1 MNEQETKEIRD
12 NIISGLDETFTKLI
26 NEKKRSNSEL
36 AFEEGG
42 KVVKVKA
49 VEI

>member
-12 NIISGLDETFTKLI
+12 NIISGLDETFSRLI
-26 NEKKRSNSEL
+26 TEKKRSNSVL
-36 AFEEGG
+36 AFEEDG